1 MAMTPLTLAF
11 LPNLGPMEIGL
22 ILVLGLLLFGRKL
35 PEVGRNVG
43 RSIVEFKRGLKDVSS
58 ELDAEARREETKR
71 SMEAAGSKPSLSD
84 VRSGVDEVES
94 RRVSRADNP
103 EPVSQGS
110 AYSTGNPSVS
120 SENKTS
126 GGRDHDDRN

>member
-58 ELDAEARREETKR
+58 ELDAEAKREETKR
-71 SMEAAGSKPSLSD
+71 SMEAAASKPSLSD
-84 VRSGVDEVES
+84 VRSGLDEVES

-110 AYSTGNPSVS
+110 AYSAGNPSAS
-120 SENKTS
+120 GDSKTM
-126 GGRDHDDRN
+126 GGMDHDDRN